1 MTISDLKRAMERRFD
16 RSERATGRRFD
27 RLQRTKADKAELG
40 KAVAGLRREIAKTR
54 RYVDRLG
61 SSLREEIA
69 ASAEETRGYVDRLG
83 SSLRE
88 EIAASAAETRRHF
101 EVVIEN
107 YSARFMSSYG
117 DGIAANIQKLAN
129 HEARIARLERRSI

>member
-1 MTISDLKRAMERRFD
+1 MTISELKRAMERRFD

-27 RLQRTKADKAELG
+27 RLQRTKADKLELR
-40 KAVAGLRREIAKTR
+40 KSVAGLRREIAETR

-61 SSLREEIA
+61 KSLREEIA
-69 ASAEETRGYVDRLG
+69 ASAEETRGYMERIGNRLH
-83 SSLRE
+83 E

-101 EVVIEN
+101 EVVVQE
-107 YSARFMSSYG
+107 YSAQFKPYG

-129 HEARIARLERRSI
+129 HEARIAKLERRSI